1 MLPIAAART
10 DKKSDCIESLPGD
23 AGEDNVAWLQRAAG
37 KVAANFGQRQ
47 ASSGHI
53 RLVLLGGTDPVSFR
67 LRVAQAHVRHDLTPS
82 SWSHVVLCDP
92 REAASVHEISLEPPA
107 GFRYPVPNN
116 GLQQGT
122 IEAYRD
128 RALYPNIALIG
139 IRSTEKL
146 TWEKIDGTF
155 KQFQKQRTALDGIE
169 LIVRWLAF
177 VWGAG
182 RAGNPLLEG
191 FGIPSA
197 AMLEVV
203 FSALGYDLTPGLE
216 SRSSCPEAIWQAVNW
231 WHDYYGPAGIEA
243 PRCVHRVDHRLVP
256 ESAQAMESAA
266 LKHRVAEP
274 PSASTT
280 AAEPTARPTA
290 GHRSA
295 SRSMQAGAKRATRT
309 APKKKRSRR
318 S

>member
-10 DKKSDCIESLPGD
+10 AEKSKCIKPLEGQSS
-23 AGEDNVAWLQRAAG
+23 EDNLTWLGRAIEEVRAD
-37 KVAANFGQRQ
+37 FPQPQ
-47 ASSGHI
+47 ASSGLI

-67 LRVAQAHVRHDLTPS
+67 LRAAQAHIRHDLTPS
-82 SWSHVVLCDP
+82 SWSHVVLFHP
-92 REAASVHEISLEPPA
+92 KEASSVYEISLQPPG
-107 GFRYPVPNN
+107 GFQYPVPTN
-116 GLQQGT
+116 GLQKGT
-122 IEAYRD
+122 IETYRD
-128 RALYPNIALIG
+128 RRLYPNIALIG
-139 IRSTEKL
+139 IRSGEKL
-146 TWEKIDGTF
+146 SWEKIDWTF
-155 KQFQKQRTALDGIE
+155 RQCQKQRTALDAME

-231 WHDYYGPAGIEA
+231 WHEYYGQKGTQQ

-256 ESAQAMESAA
+256 ESFESTESAV
-266 LKHRVAEP
+266 LKSGSRQAPASPEPAPAKQSAAPKADPAEP
-274 PSASTT
+274 PRRAPSV
-280 AAEPTARPTA
+280 
-290 GHRSA
+290 
-295 SRSMQAGAKRATRT
+295 KRARRAT
-309 APKKKRSRR
+309 PKRKRSR
-318 S
+318 

>member
-10 DKKSDCIESLPGD
+10 AEKSKCIKPLEGQSS
-23 AGEDNVAWLQRAAG
+23 EDNLTWLGRAIEE
-37 KVAANFGQRQ
+37 VRTDFPQPQ
-47 ASSGHI
+47 ASSGLI

-67 LRVAQAHVRHDLTPS
+67 LRTAQAHIRHDLTPS
-82 SWSHVVLCDP
+82 SWSHVVLFHP
-92 REAASVHEISLEPPA
+92 KEASSVYEISLQPPG
-107 GFRYPVPNN
+107 GFQYPVPTN
-116 GLQQGT
+116 GLQKGT
-122 IEAYRD
+122 IETYRD
-128 RALYPNIALIG
+128 RRLYPNIALIG
-139 IRSTEKL
+139 IRSGEKL
-146 TWEKIDGTF
+146 SWEKIDWTF
-155 KQFQKQRTALDGIE
+155 RQCQKQRTALDAME

-231 WHDYYGPAGIEA
+231 WHEYYGQKGTQQ

-256 ESAQAMESAA
+256 ESFESTESAVPKSGSRQA
-266 LKHRVAEP
+266 PASPEPASAKPSAAPKAEPAEP
-274 PSASTT
+274 PRPAPSVRR
-280 AAEPTARPTA
+280 AR
-290 GHRSA
+290 
-295 SRSMQAGAKRATRT
+295 RAT
-309 APKKKRSRR
+309 PKRKRSR
-318 S
+318 